1 MALSSGSGLSIAV
14 IGTGVSG
21 LAAAWLL
28 SRRHEVTVFEQA
40 PRIGGHCNTITIPT
54 AEGQLDVDTGFIVYN
69 PVNYPNLTALFAHLG
84 VATRPS
90 EMSFSVSRGGGRLEY
105 GGGNLVALFA
115 QPGNVLRPA
124 FWSMLKD
131 LLRFYRS
138 APGALAHENLSAMT
152 LGEYL
157 EREGYGASFRDNHLL
172 PMAAAIWSAPAAS
185 MLDCSIEAF
194 VRFFENHG
202 LLNLRDRPQ
211 WRTVTGGSK
220 AYVARLTESSH
231 ARIQASTPVANV
243 TRTPHGVMVADD
255 RGNARR
261 FDHAVLATHADQAIA
276 LLSDADQHERRL
288 LGAFRYT
295 ANRAVLHSDAEF
307 MPRRR
312 GVWSSWNYV
321 QAKTDGVERAHVT
334 YWMNRLQGLPREHP
348 LFVTINPSREPD
360 PASVIHT
367 EDYTHPVFDTAAAK
381 VQRELWSLQ
390 GRRNTWFCGAYFG
403 SGFHE
408 DGLQAGLAVAEDL
421 GGERRPWTV
430 AGDSDRIFRQAVGL
444 VSRPLELAS

>member
-334 YWMNRLQGLPREHP
+334 YWMNRLQGCQGSTRCSSLSTRAVSP
-348 LFVTINPSREPD
+348 I
-360 PASVIHT
+360 
-367 EDYTHPVFDTAAAK
+367 
-381 VQRELWSLQ
+381 QR
-390 GRRNTWFCGAYFG
+390 R
-403 SGFHE
+403 
-408 DGLQAGLAVAEDL
+408 
-421 GGERRPWTV
+421 
-430 AGDSDRIFRQAVGL
+430 
-444 VSRPLELAS
+444 

>member
-1 MALSSGSGLSIAV
+1 MSLSSGPGLSIAV

-21 LAAAWLL
+21 LVAAWLL

-40 PRIGGHCNTITIPT
+40 PRIGGHCNTIPVDT
-54 AEGQLDVDTGFIVYN
+54 AAGTLPVDTGFIVYN

-90 EMSFSVSRGGGRLEY
+90 EMSFSVSRHGGQMEY
-105 GGGNLVALFA
+105 GGGNLAALFA
-115 QPGNVLRPA
+115 QPGNVLRTA

-138 APGALAHENLSAMT
+138 APDALARKNLSAMT

-194 VRFFENHG
+194 VRFFDNHG

-211 WRTVTGGSK
+211 WRTVIGGSK
-220 AYVARLTESSH
+220 AYVSKVTESSH
-231 ARIQASTPVANV
+231 AKFLTSTPVVTV
-243 TRTPHGVMVADD
+243 TRLPRGVMVTDFSGAS
-255 RGNARR
+255 RR

-295 ANRAVLHSDAEF
+295 ANRAVLHSDAGF

-312 GVWSSWNYV
+312 RVWSSWNYV
-321 QAKTDGVERAHVT
+321 QATTDGIERAHVT
-334 YWMNRLQGLPREHP
+334 YWMNRLQGLPSEHP
-348 LFVTINPSREPD
+348 LFVTINPSRKPD
-360 PASVIHT
+360 PGAVIHT
-367 EDYTHPVFDTAAAK
+367 EDYTHPVFDTAAAAA
-381 VQRELWSLQ
+381 QRELWALQ

-408 DGLQAGLAVAEDL
+408 DGAQAGLAVAEDL
-421 GGERRPWTV
+421 GGEKRPWTV
-430 AGDSDRIFRQAVGL
+430 AGESSRIFRQPIGFN
-444 VSRPLELAS
+444 SRPLELAS